1 MGDKQIADKSKQDG
15 THFFNQISEFQKY
28 H

>member
-1 MGDKQIADKSKQDG
+1 MGDKQIADKSKQD